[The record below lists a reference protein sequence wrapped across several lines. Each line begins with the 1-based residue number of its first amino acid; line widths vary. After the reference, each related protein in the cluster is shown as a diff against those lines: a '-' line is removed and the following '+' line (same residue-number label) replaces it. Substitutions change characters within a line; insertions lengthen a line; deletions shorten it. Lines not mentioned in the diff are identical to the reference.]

1 MPWVAPSILATQV
14 TTTSG
19 DIIPA
24 TRTGEGQRE
33 KLGRAESGSGYNSG
47 DVCTLT
53 IYSDSGLL
61 IGQICFLHVMIKS
74 PGNRRL
80 TNTCI
85 VSHIC
90 RLNCII
96 REDVI

>member
-19 DIIPA
+19 NIISA

-33 KLGRAESGSGYNSG
+33 KLGRAESGNGYNSG

-53 IYSDSGLL
+53 IESVFGA
-61 IGQICFLHVMIKS
+61 F
-74 PGNRRL
+74 NW
-80 TNTCI
+80 
-85 VSHIC
+85 
-90 RLNCII
+90 LNVFSA
-96 REDVI
+96 RHG

>member
-53 IYSDSGLL
+53 I
-61 IGQICFLHVMIKS
+61 
-74 PGNRRL
+74 
-80 TNTCI
+80 
-85 VSHIC
+85 
-90 RLNCII
+90 
-96 REDVI
+96 